1 MFAIMCM
8 RCDTKYAT
16 MQETRVHLQD
26 CPFGKPVDI
35 MCGHCELR
43 VSSWSTMCN
52 HLNQPGMQKQVARK
66 PEYRMEV
73 PPRPEFRQVTRL
85 LWPPTSPLAM
95 TVMSQTGIRQAYGEW
110 RNPPLLTL
118 SPSRKEARD
127 QRHTQLR
134 STLLHWGRKHP
145 GRTGLRGAEQSLPTI
160 PLEPAPARGY
170 RLPAAAA
177 GAPGIWPPPV
187 PPERRPTRPHWRLM
201 TSGRYDTIRD
211 AILTCA
217 RKPT

>member
-1 MFAIMCM
+1 M
-8 RCDTKYAT
+8 
-16 MQETRVHLQD
+16 
-26 CPFGKPVDI
+26 
-35 MCGHCELR
+35 
-43 VSSWSTMCN
+43 
-52 HLNQPGMQKQVARK
+52 
-66 PEYRMEV
+66 

-85 LWPPTSPLAM
+85 LRPPTSPLAM
-95 TVMSQTGIRQAYGEW
+95 TVMSQTGIRPAYGEW

-145 GRTGLRGAEQSLPTI
+145 GRTGLRGAEQSVPTI

-177 GAPGIWPPPV
+177 GGARNLAPTS
-187 PPERRPTRPHWRLM
+187 PTREEAYSPPLEADDQWTSAGPVGSQPVVNRVSPLVAQQSSSEPTEVGGGAVGLPPAYVDTYDLTFPGSRMGWRGPQRCHCYPKWVGKL
-201 TSGRYDTIRD
+201 RAWPRCI
-211 AILTCA
+211 
-217 RKPT
+217 